1 MAELPVPRTEINLR
15 LKKIEG
21 QIRGIQNMVSEER
34 DCVDILTQLAATK
47 AALESVAARVLR
59 NYTSVCLRRKEG
71 GDIGAE
77 LSHAVSIW
85 VGGKGG
91 GK

>member
-59 NYTSVCLRRKEG
+59 NYTSVCLNGKEG
-71 GDIGAE
+71 ADIGVE
-77 LSHAVSIW
+77 LAHAVSVW
-85 VGGKGG
+85 MGGKGG
-91 GK
+91 GR